1 MLPPTA
7 AAQAVGSAGDGV
19 AADGPPPPLPFESVQ
34 GWAKELANGDVA
46 VALVNMA
53 GEPRTIELDLTLIGF
68 SAVSPVGIHD
78 VWNNTTLGTHIHT
91 FTSAEIPKHGT
102 ALLRVQWI

>member
-1 MLPPTA
+1 M
-7 AAQAVGSAGDGV
+7 
-19 AADGPPPPLPFESVQ
+19 Q

-53 GEPRTIELDLTLIGF
+53 GEPRTVELDLTLIGF
-68 SAVSPVGIHD
+68 SDVSAVGIHD
-78 VWNNTTLGTHIHT
+78 VWNNASLGTHVRT

-102 ALLRVQWI
+102 ALLRIQWI